1 MYASD
6 ISNIV
11 ELGHACDVDQT
22 CEVGQTFEIGQ
33 TWSYRAP
40 AGFEASRLLIG
51 AILTFHDH
59 APVVCCAVSGA
70 PRKLADGHVDRV
82 TIPFL
87 PMAAEALQASVIAC
101 DGVAEPPDEF
111 AAGLAEWRSDPRG
124 LSIFTVPFEGLLDQM
139 IARQMAA
146 IIGHSAA

>member
-1 MYASD
+1 MHALDVSQPL
-6 ISNIV
+6 
-11 ELGHACDVDQT
+11 ELGTAF
-22 CEVGQTFEIGQ
+22 EVGQ

-40 AGFEASRLLIG
+40 TGFEASRLLIG

-59 APVVCCAVSGA
+59 TPVVCCAVSGA
-70 PRKLADGHVDRV
+70 PRRLADGHFERV

-87 PMAAEALQASVIAC
+87 PMSEEALRAGVISC
-101 DGVAEPPDEF
+101 DGVAELPDGF
-111 AAGLAEWRSDPRG
+111 AAGLAEWRNDPRG

-146 IIGHSAA
+146 IIGYSAA